1 MEDKESWLQ
10 RTWRP
15 MMGWTYMITCI
26 FDFIIGPVY
35 YNVLQYMN
43 PGQHISMWQA
53 ITLQGGGLYHLAMG
67 AVLGISAYGRT
78 QEKINPTTTT
88 YTLPEPS
95 YAPNPAYAPNPS
107 YTQQYAPPY
116 EESEY
121 TAPAAKPVR
130 KSYAKP
136 AQPPNELL

>member
-1 MEDKESWLQ
+1 MLQ
-10 RTWRP
+10 E
-15 MMGWTYMITCI
+15 IK
-26 FDFIIGPVY
+26 
-35 YNVLQYMN
+35 LK
-43 PGQHISMWQA
+43 
-53 ITLQGGGLYHLAMG
+53 GGGLYHLSMG

-88 YTLPEPS
+88 YTLPEPPYS
-95 YAPNPAYAPNPS
+95 PNPSYAPNPS
-107 YTQQYAPPY
+107 YTQQYTPPY

-121 TAPAAKPVR
+121 TAPTAKPVR